1 MIGVLVL
8 TILALIMSTV
18 TIIVDNRF
26 SNSKD
31 DKHEEIL
38 KLLPNINC
46 GGCGFVNCSNMA
58 LEVLKNKEVIFR
70 CRPLKNKEE
79 VQKEI
84 ENIINKK

>member
-8 TILALIMSTV
+8 AILALIMAIV

-46 GGCGFVNCSNMA
+46 GGCGFVNCNNMA
-58 LEVLKNKEVIFR
+58 LEIIKNKEVIYK
-70 CRPLKNKEE
+70 CRPLKNKEG
-79 VQKEI
+79 VLKSVH
-84 ENIINKK
+84 IILK